1 MWFWIPIYAESLLN
15 PSSHSHILNLFPA
28 ASARRG
34 LRTVP
39 CTSSWWLIWS
49 VYTALSSRIIPLTRP
64 WGLSGTLAVMSD
76 GRQVREPP
84 QWHHSGW
91 QSQNHQFQSGSS
103 HASAWCSLMHS
114 IEEREAQTWMNSA
127 IVGRVE
133 LPTLSTS
140 CKVFSVARLYI
151 SCTNRAAHRHR
162 VTCQCTN
169 AGGSYRRSIRN
180 RPFRIQVVRLRRT
193 ALHGDTSAVS
203 CFPVKFL
210 MYNFHW
216 QLELITVKVRFVPTT
231 NY

>member
-1 MWFWIPIYAESLLN
+1 
-15 PSSHSHILNLFPA
+15 
-28 ASARRG
+28 
-34 LRTVP
+34 
-39 CTSSWWLIWS
+39 
-49 VYTALSSRIIPLTRP
+49 
-64 WGLSGTLAVMSD
+64 MSD